1 MKLRPYQQE
10 VAKAVLNS
18 IQGHK
23 GLTFSVEIAR
33 QGGKNELSAHLELLL
48 LTLYMARGGN
58 LIKCSPTFKPQ
69 TIISMTKLKD
79 RLDDFG
85 FNGLYHSQMGYIIQ
99 LGEAKATFLSAEE
112 SSSVVGHTADI
123 LLEIDESQDVA
134 KEKYNKEFRPM
145 GSATNVTCIHYGTT
159 WDDDTLLEEI
169 KHNNLELERID
180 GIRRHFRYDWQ
191 EIARYNRDYGRYVI
205 QERERLGED
214 HPLFRTQ
221 YALLPIKGGGRFLSR
236 QQIAQMIG
244 SHQRLQSPHKARTLY
259 IAGVDLAGEAEQAP
273 QSVDSMRL
281 LRGARPERDSWVAE
295 PIPSGEI
302 LPLHLVQGQNDR
314 ERRARND
321 EGRSQ
326 DSTVIT
332 IAEVNMANRLPVLR
346 IVEQYQ
352 WTGIAHSQL
361 YPQMVEILKN
371 MWNCH
376 RIAVDATG
384 IGQPV
389 ASFLKK
395 ELGSKV
401 IPFTFTQKSK
411 SALGF
416 ELLSYTSSNRIKLY
430 RQDGSRE
437 YRETMSQLEKAK
449 AQYRPNQTVNF
460 YVPPSEGHDDFLM
473 SLALLIVAAKES
485 TVRHAKGSNRDYS

>member
-10 VAKAVLNS
+10 VAKTVLDSVQN
-18 IQGHK
+18 HR

-69 TIISMTKLKD
+69 TIISMARLKD

-85 FNGLYHSQMGYIIQ
+85 FDGLYRSQMGYIIQ
-99 LGEAKATFLSAEE
+99 LGEAKAIFLSAEE

-145 GSATNVTCIHYGTT
+145 GSSTNVTCIHYGTT
-159 WDDDTLLEEI
+159 WDDSTLLEEI
-169 KHNNLELERID
+169 KQNNLELEKID
-180 GIRRHFRYDWQ
+180 GIKRHFRYDWQ
-191 EIARYNRDYGRYVI
+191 EIARYNQDYGRYVI
-205 QERERLGED
+205 QEKERLGED

-221 YALLPIKGGGRFLSR
+221 YALLPIKGGGGFLSR
-236 QQIAQMIG
+236 NQIAQMLG
-244 SHQRLQSPHKARTLY
+244 SHHRLRSPDKAGALH
-259 IAGVDLAGEAEQAP
+259 IAGVDLAGEAAP
-273 QSVDSMRL
+273 EMSLL
-281 LRGARPERDSWVAE
+281 LRAG
-295 PIPSGEI
+295 
-302 LPLHLVQGQNDR
+302 
-314 ERRARND
+314 ND
-321 EGRSQ
+321 EGSSQ

-332 IAEVNMANRLPVLR
+332 IAQVDMANKLPTLR

-361 YPQMVEILKN
+361 YPQMVQILKN
-371 MWNCH
+371 IWNCH

-389 ASFLKK
+389 ASFLRK
-395 ELGSKV
+395 ELGSRV

-411 SALGF
+411 SELGF
-416 ELLSYTSSNRIKLY
+416 ELLSYVNSNRVKLY
-430 RQDGSRE
+430 QQDGSKE
-437 YRETMSQLEKAK
+437 YQETMFQLERAK
-449 AQYRPNQTVNF
+449 AEYRPNQTVNF
-460 YVPPSEGHDDFLM
+460 YVPSCQGHDDFLM
-473 SLALLIVAAKES
+473 SLALLVIAA
-485 TVRHAKGSNRDYS
+485 RNFQIRYAKGSNRD